1 MPFLAQQSGVR
12 DPESGFRTVTH
23 ATSGCSSRTTR
34 VARAQR
40 ALRPARRERKPTCPI
55 TRHVTKLHAVDP
67 APSGPAFQA
76 FSPNPP
82 KRRAHLGVA
91 PRAVARTPLA
101 YQANVIIG
109 SPPGLR
115 RPVPLRSG
123 AERVM
128 AACCAKPPWSGPAAA
143 GTLCLRHSGLRPCP
157 SRTARGHGASLPR
170 PDRIGHGSGRSWA
183 GSTERLGR
191 PIALL
196 SGIGSGFAG
205 ATRPFVAVRL
215 PFFDVPL
222 PFFDVPL
229 PFFDVPLPFFDVPLP
244 FFDVPLPFFDVPLPF
259 FGVPLPFFDVPLPCS
274 GRATRRRAHTGGPSR
289 QRHHRVRRQAREHPR
304 SPICSPVT
312 SYAMVSGWRSVVG
325 PSGRAR
331 CREIRSIASCLRR
344 TGDGRQASAAAL
356 AIEHVFIG
364 AAPQQLGDEHP
375 WPALGV
381 FQLF

>member
-1 MPFLAQQSGVR
+1 MPFLARQSGVR

-109 SPPGLR
+109 SPLGLR

-143 GTLCLRHSGLRPCP
+143 GTLCLRHRGLRPCP
-157 SRTARGHGASLPR
+157 SRTARGHRASLPR
-170 PDRIGHGSGRSWA
+170 PDRIGQASGRSWA

-229 PFFDVPLPFFDVPLP
+229 P
-244 FFDVPLPFFDVPLPF
+244 
-259 FGVPLPFFDVPLPCS
+259 CS

-289 QRHHRVRRQAREHPR
+289 QRHHRVRRQARGGPR
-304 SPICSPVT
+304 RPSRSPVT
-312 SYAMVSGWRSVVG
+312 WYAMVFGWPSAVG
-325 PSGRAR
+325 PSGRGR
-331 CREIRSIASCLRR
+331 CREIRSTTLYLASTAMGTERARQRWQSSTSSREPHHRNAATSTRGPPWVCSSSSARP
-344 TGDGRQASAAAL
+344 TDYSGSDGSS
-356 AIEHVFIG
+356 
-364 AAPQQLGDEHP
+364 
-375 WPALGV
+375 
-381 FQLF
+381 